1 VIVSNLKQPE
11 EALKYFHAA
20 IKINERPEINDQ
32 KGIGIANG
40 GLGDCHYALEDYDQ
54 AENHYKVNLNISRNN
69 GDKQGIVRMTSMLG
83 GIKLLNAKNEQ
94 DTDTKENL
102 LYEAEEYYNNSL
114 MVAEDQKGSIS
125 ILCALSGLL
134 ETIILS
140 ESFNKCIYVFEKIDK
155 NADIIVQGLDWA
167 KDRLNKSM
175 EKLKVKTD
183 DQFKKEIENYYNII
197 NHTQS

>member
-1 VIVSNLKQPE
+1 
-11 EALKYFHAA
+11 
-20 IKINERPEINDQ
+20 
-32 KGIGIANG
+32 
-40 GLGDCHYALEDYDQ
+40 
-54 AENHYKVNLNISRNN
+54 
-69 GDKQGIVRMTSMLG
+69 MLG

-140 ESFNKCIYVFEKIDK
+140 ESFNKCKYVFEKIDE

-167 KDRLNKSM
+167 KDRLNQSM
-175 EKLKVKTD
+175 EKLKAKTD
-183 DQFKKEIENYYNII
+183 GQFKKEIENYYNII
-197 NHTQS
+197 NQPES